1 MTKYVI
7 PAMELAGGALIA
19 GALALIY
26 LPAGIAAAGVIL
38 ILAAYGLE
46 RRAAK
51 R

>member
-1 MTKYVI
+1 MTKYLI
-7 PAMELAGGALIA
+7 PAIELAGGALIA

-38 ILAAYGLE
+38 ILAAYDAE
-46 RRAAK
+46 RRTDT